1 MKKYLWIIIVIAL
14 ILILPSCARMS
25 MAPRAQKQII
35 GRMEESGSAAPM
47 SAPAGDERTTTSEA
61 EASVEDKSKKVIWT
75 ANLSMFVNDFNKS
88 ATEIENLTIQFG
100 GEVAGKS
107 SNAGETYVYG
117 TMTLWIPS
125 EKLQQFIKEVE
136 KVGKVSSS
144 NVSAQDISDQY
155 YDLQARLETKKKQ
168 ESRLL
173 SLLDKKDVK
182 LTEILQLEQELA
194 RVRGEIES
202 MEGRKQFWDK
212 QVAYSTV
219 TINITQDVQAVKEPD
234 DIWKPMRQAIRD
246 LKPTFVSSTGAL
258 ISFVAGIM
266 VLIVI
271 LIPWIIMLLL
281 VIFVWKKTLGK
292 NWKGFRKA
300 DKKQKV
306 ELDKEHSD
314 KEQSDKENREEI
326 QN

>member
-1 MKKYLWIIIVIAL
+1 MKKYIWIIMVVAI

-25 MAPRAQKQII
+25 MAPRSQSMKMADMD
-35 GRMEESGSAAPM
+35 GRSAAPM
-47 SAPAGDERTTTSEA
+47 STPVDERTSTSEA
-61 EASVEDKSKKVIWT
+61 EASVEDQSKKVIWT
-75 ANLSMFVNDFNKS
+75 ATLSMFVNDFRKS
-88 ATEIENLTIQFG
+88 ATEIENLAVQFG

-107 SNAGETYVYG
+107 SNASDNYVYG

-125 EKLQQFIKEVE
+125 EKLQQFLKEVE
-136 KVGKVSSS
+136 KVGKVNSS

-182 LTEILQLEQELA
+182 LQELLQLEQELA

-234 DIWKPMRQAIRD
+234 DIWKPMRQALRD
-246 LKPTFVSSTGAL
+246 LKPSFVSSIGAL
-258 ISFVAGIM
+258 IAFLAGIITL
-266 VLIVI
+266 VVV
-271 LIPWIIMLLL
+271 LIPWILILLL
-281 VIFVWKKTLGK
+281 IIFVWKKTIGK
-292 NWKGFRKA
+292 KWKGFRKA
-300 DKKQKV
+300 DKLQKADAEKKADV
-306 ELDKEHSD
+306 NKNAEPQDDLSNDVSK
-314 KEQSDKENREEI
+314 
-326 QN
+326 